1 MKVLVIGGGG
11 REHALCWK
19 LSQSPKVD
27 KIYCIPGNA
36 GISEIAEC
44 RQMEYEKDFSSLAQF
59 VVKEKID
66 FTIVGPEVPLV
77 NGIVDYF
84 QKRGLAI
91 FGPSKKAAELE
102 GSKVFAKKFM
112 KRHNIPTAP
121 FRIFSDPDKAIK
133 YVNEEEGEKVI
144 KADGLAFGKGSLVTS
159 TKKEAIEAI
168 ELIMRKKAF
177 GEAGRR
183 IVVEERLRGKEISF
197 FVLTDGKSI
206 KPLISSRD
214 HKRIYD
220 GDKGPNTGGMGAFSP
235 APIPPSLYDKILRR
249 IIVPTLQGMKEEG
262 REYKGV
268 LYAGL
273 MIEKEEPRVLE
284 FNVRFGDPETQVTL
298 PRLKN
303 DLLEVLWA
311 VHTGNL
317 YKINLEWRHHA
328 AVCVIL
334 ASRGYPGKYE
344 KGKEIQGLEN
354 LARIKNVFPF
364 FAGVKKEDGKL
375 VTSGGR
381 VIGVTALADSLK
393 RSVQDVYRAV
403 NKVYFEGMY
412 YRRDIG
418 RTGLTKRARVV
429 E

>member
-84 QKRGLAI
+84 QKRRLAI

-121 FRIFSDPDKAIK
+121 FKIFSDPDKAIK

-235 APIPPSLYDKILRR
+235 APISPSLYEKILRR
-249 IIVPTLQGMKEEG
+249 IIVPTLRGMKEEG
-262 REYKGV
+262 REYKGCL
-268 LYAGL
+268 LYTSPS
-273 MIEKEEPRVLE
+273 PRDK
-284 FNVRFGDPETQVTL
+284 RQ
-298 PRLKN
+298 
-303 DLLEVLWA
+303 
-311 VHTGNL
+311 
-317 YKINLEWRHHA
+317 
-328 AVCVIL
+328 
-334 ASRGYPGKYE
+334 SRMPSS
-344 KGKEIQGLEN
+344 
-354 LARIKNVFPF
+354 A
-364 FAGVKKEDGKL
+364 
-375 VTSGGR
+375 
-381 VIGVTALADSLK
+381 
-393 RSVQDVYRAV
+393 
-403 NKVYFEGMY
+403 
-412 YRRDIG
+412 
-418 RTGLTKRARVV
+418 
-429 E
+429 